1 MAVSIPIV
9 SEFINTGI
17 KQAERA
23 FVDIRKQ
30 VAQAEGTMGK
40 FKAAGKGVFDAVGAN
55 AASFAAAAGGALVT
69 FAAQGVTAF
78 QDLALSADK
87 FAGATG
93 LAVDEASRLMEV
105 TGDLGIEAGTVE
117 TAIGKMNTNLGKS
130 PDLFEELGVQVEYAK
145 DGTVDAN
152 ETFLNVI
159 DRLNKIKDPAE
170 KARVATQLLGKGWRD
185 MSNLIALGSDD
196 LRKSLATVSDAKTI
210 SPQEAEKAR
219 KFRDNMDDLKGV
231 IEDLSLQIGDALV
244 PAISTAVEQINK
256 LQIPTIGGGFLKAF
270 FGGPTDKV
278 AGQMQMVNGL
288 LQVFGVNL
296 EDAGDKDP
304 LITEEEINN
313 MQMAATEL
321 DKFNQA
327 ALNQIKYARLKPFK
341 ELSTGADQLAT
352 ELDNINEAWDRLV
365 GNLNMTVEFDRAQ
378 QELVALEEAAAKA
391 FATGAGSDIAAYN
404 EAAAQFAG
412 TLAVIAEGLGK
423 IASREIKIRFEAEGG
438 AAALALAAWY
448 QSGGELRGLNASQ
461 LIGASG
467 FSFGIPARAMGGPVT
482 AGGTYLVGE
491 QGPELLTLGARG
503 GYVTPN
509 HSLGNGGPI
518 NVTVTSA
525 DPNAVVAALQEW
537 SRNNGSVPINT
548 TANIRR

>member
-69 FAAQGVTAF
+69 FAAKGVTAF

-93 LAVDEASRLMEV
+93 LAVEEASRLMEV
-105 TGDLGIEAGTVE
+105 AGDIGIETSSLE
-117 TAIGKMNTNLGKS
+117 TSIGKMNQNLGKS

-159 DRLNKIKDPAE
+159 DRLNRIKDPAE

-185 MSNLIALGSDD
+185 MSNLISMGSDD

-219 KFRDNMDDLKGV
+219 KFRDNMDNLKDT
-231 IEDLSLQIGDALV
+231 IEDLSLQIGETLV
-244 PAISTAVEQINK
+244 PALSTAVEQINK
-256 LQIPTIGGGFLKAF
+256 LQLPTIGGGFLKSF

-278 AGQMQMVNGL
+278 AGQMQMVSGL

-341 ELSTGADQLAT
+341 ELSTGAEQLAT
-352 ELDNINEAWDRLV
+352 ELDNINEAWDRLL

-404 EAAAQFAG
+404 EAAAQFVG
-412 TLAVIAEGLGK
+412 TLAAISEGLGK
-423 IASREIKIRFEAEGG
+423 VASREIKIRFNAEGPG
-438 AAALALAAWY
+438 AALALAAWY
-448 QSGGELRGLNASQ
+448 RSGGELSGLNANQ

-467 FSFGIPARAMGGPVT
+467 FSFGIPARAMGGPVS

-491 QGPELLTLGARG
+491 RGPELLTMGARS

-509 HSLGNGGPI
+509 HALGGGGSVTI
-518 NVTVTSA
+518 NVNGA
-525 DPNAVVAALQEW
+525 DPNAVVTALRQYI
-537 SRNNGSVPINT
+537 SVNGSLPLAV
-548 TANIRR
+548 R

>member
-23 FVDIRKQ
+23 FMDIRKQ

-93 LAVDEASRLMEV
+93 LAVEEASRLMEV
-105 TGDLGIEAGTVE
+105 AGDLGIETGTVE
-117 TAIGKMNTNLGKS
+117 TAIGKMNEKLGKS

-196 LRKSLATVSDAKTI
+196 LRRSLATVSDAKTI

-219 KFRDNMDDLKGV
+219 KFRDNMDTLKGT
-231 IEDLSLQIGDALV
+231 IEDLSLQIGETLV
-244 PAISTAVEQINK
+244 PALSTAVEQINK
-256 LQIPTIGGGFLKAF
+256 LQLPTISGGFLKSF

-327 ALNQIKYARLKPFK
+327 ALNQIKYAKLKPFK
-341 ELSTGADQLAT
+341 ELSIGADQLAT

-509 HSLGNGGPI
+509 HALGGGGI

>member
-1 MAVSIPIV
+1 MSIKIPIIT
-9 SEFINTGI
+9 ELQDEGI
-17 KQAERA
+17 KRA
-23 FVDIRKQ
+23 KREFDKFKGA
-30 VAQAEGTMGK
+30 VAGAEGGMGK
-40 FKAAGKGVFDAVGAN
+40 LKAGSKVAFDAISAN
-55 AASFAAAAGGALVT
+55 AATFATAAAGAVVT
-69 FAAQGVTAF
+69 FAAQGISAF

-93 LAVDEASRLMEV
+93 LAVEEASRLMEV

-117 TAIGKMNTNLGKS
+117 TAIGKMNQNLGKS

-196 LRKSLATVSDAKTI
+196 LRKSLASVSDAKTI

-219 KFRDNMDDLKGV
+219 KFRDNMDNLKDT
-231 IEDLSLQIGDALV
+231 IEDLSLQIGETLV
-244 PAISTAVEQINK
+244 PALSTAVEQINK
-256 LQIPTIGGGFLKAF
+256 LQLPTIGGGFLKSF

-278 AGQMQMVNGL
+278 AGQMQMVSGL

-341 ELSTGADQLAT
+341 ELSTGAEQLAT

-391 FATGAGSDIAAYN
+391 FATGADSDIAKYN

-412 TLAVIAEGLGK
+412 TLSVIAEGLGK
-423 IASREIKIRFEAEGG
+423 IASREIKIRFEAQGG

-467 FSFGIPARAMGGPVT
+467 FSFGIPARAMGGPVS

-509 HSLGNGGPI
+509 HALGGGGI
-518 NVTVTSA
+518 NVTVNGA
-525 DPNAVVAALQEW
+525 DPNEVVRALQAYVRQ
-537 SRNNGSVPINT
+537 SGPVPVT
-548 TANIRR
+548 TRPT

>member
-1 MAVSIPIV
+1 MAIKIPIIT
-9 SEFINTGI
+9 ELQDEGI
-17 KQAERA
+17 KRA
-23 FVDIRKQ
+23 KREFDKFKGA
-30 VAQAEGTMGK
+30 VAGAEGGMGK
-40 FKAAGKGVFDAVGAN
+40 LKAGSKVAFDAISAN
-55 AASFAAAAGGALVT
+55 AATFATAAAGAVVT
-69 FAAQGVTAF
+69 FAAQGISAF

-105 TGDLGIEAGTVE
+105 AGDLGIEAGTVE

-159 DRLNKIKDPAE
+159 DRLNRIKDPAE

-185 MSNLIALGSDD
+185 MSNLISMGSDD

-219 KFRDNMDDLKGV
+219 KFRDNMDNLKDT
-231 IEDLSLQIGDALV
+231 IEDLSLQIGETLV
-244 PAISTAVEQINK
+244 PALSTAVEQINK
-256 LQIPTIGGGFLKAF
+256 LQLPTIGGGFLKSF

-278 AGQMQMVNGL
+278 AGQMQMVSGL

-313 MQMAATEL
+313 MQMASTEL

-341 ELSTGADQLAT
+341 ELSTGAEQLAI

-404 EAAAQFAG
+404 EAAAQFVG
-412 TLAVIAEGLGK
+412 TLAAISEGLGK
-423 IASREIKIRFEAEGG
+423 VASREIKIRFNAEGPG
-438 AAALALAAWY
+438 AALALAAWY
-448 QSGGELRGLNASQ
+448 RSGAELSGLNASQ
-461 LIGASG
+461 LLGAAG
-467 FSFGIPARAMGGPVT
+467 FSIPGLATGGMAS

-491 QGPELLTLGARG
+491 RGPELLTMGARS

-509 HSLGNGGPI
+509 HALGGGGPI
-518 NVTVTSA
+518 NINVNGA
-525 DPNAVVAALQEW
+525 DPNEVVRALQAYVRQ
-537 SRNNGSVPINT
+537 SGPVPVT
-548 TANIRR
+548 TRPT

>member
-1 MAVSIPIV
+1 VSIKIPIIT
-9 SEFINTGI
+9 ELQDEGI
-17 KQAERA
+17 KRA
-23 FVDIRKQ
+23 KREFDKFKGA
-30 VAQAEGTMGK
+30 VAGAEGGMGK
-40 FKAAGKGVFDAVGAN
+40 LKAGSKVAFDAISAN
-55 AASFAAAAGGALVT
+55 AATFATAAAGAVVT
-69 FAAQGVTAF
+69 FAAQGISAF
-78 QDLALSADK
+78 QNLALSADK

-105 TGDLGIEAGTVE
+105 AGDLGIEAGTVE
-117 TAIGKMNTNLGKS
+117 TAIGKMNQNLGKS

-159 DRLNKIKDPAE
+159 DRLNRIKDPAE

-185 MSNLIALGSDD
+185 MSNLISMGSDD

-219 KFRDNMDDLKGV
+219 KFRDNMDNLKDT
-231 IEDLSLQIGDALV
+231 IEDLSLQIGETLV
-244 PAISTAVEQINK
+244 PALSTAVEQINK
-256 LQIPTIGGGFLKAF
+256 LQLPTIGGGFLKSF

-278 AGQMQMVNGL
+278 AGQMQMVSGL

-341 ELSTGADQLAT
+341 ELSTGAEQLAT

-391 FATGAGSDIAAYN
+391 FATGADSDIAKYN
-404 EAAAQFAG
+404 VEAANFAN
-412 TLAVIAEGLGK
+412 TLALIAEGLGK
-423 IASREIKIRFEAEGG
+423 VASREIKIRFNAEGPG
-438 AAALALAAWY
+438 AALALAAWY
-448 QSGGELRGLNASQ
+448 RSGAELSGLNASQ
-461 LIGASG
+461 LLGAAG
-467 FSFGIPARAMGGPVT
+467 FSIPGLATGGMAS

-491 QGPELLTLGARG
+491 RGPELLTMGARS

-509 HSLGNGGPI
+509 HALGGGGTV
-518 NVTVTSA
+518 NVTVNGA
-525 DPNAVVAALQEW
+525 DPNEVVRALQAYVRQ
-537 SRNNGSVPINT
+537 SGPVPVNT
-548 TANIRR
+548 RAM

>member
-78 QDLALSADK
+78 QNLALSADK

-105 TGDLGIEAGTVE
+105 TGDLGIEAATVE
-117 TAIGKMNTNLGKS
+117 TAIGKMNQNLGKS

-185 MSNLIALGSDD
+185 MSNLISMGSDD

-219 KFRDNMDDLKGV
+219 KFRDNMDNLKDT
-231 IEDLSLQIGDALV
+231 IEDLSLQIGDTLV
-244 PAISTAVEQINK
+244 PALSTAVEQINK
-256 LQIPTIGGGFLKAF
+256 LQLPTISGGFLKSF

-278 AGQMQMVNGL
+278 AGQMQMVSGL
-288 LQVFGVNL
+288 LKVFGVNL

-327 ALNQIKYARLKPFK
+327 ALNQIKYAALKPFQK
-341 ELSTGADQLAT
+341 LETGASQLAT
-352 ELDNINEAWDRLV
+352 ELDNINEAWDRLL

-391 FATGAGSDIAAYN
+391 FATGAGSDITAYN

-423 IASREIKIRFEAEGG
+423 IGSREVKIRFEAEGP

-448 QSGGELRGLNASQ
+448 RSGGELSGLNASQ
-461 LIGASG
+461 LLGAAGLSIPGLASG
-467 FSFGIPARAMGGPVT
+467 GMAS

-491 QGPELLTLGARG
+491 RGPELLTMGARS

-509 HSLGNGGPI
+509 HALGGGTV

-525 DPNAVVAALQEW
+525 DPNEVVRALQNYVRQ
-537 SRNNGSVPINT
+537 SGPVPVNT
-548 TANIRR
+548 RTN

>member
-1 MAVSIPIV
+1 MSIKIPIIT
-9 SEFINTGI
+9 ELQDEGI
-17 KQAERA
+17 KRA
-23 FVDIRKQ
+23 KREFDKFKGA
-30 VAQAEGTMGK
+30 VAGAEGGMGK
-40 FKAAGKGVFDAVGAN
+40 LKAGSKVAFDAISAN
-55 AASFAAAAGGALVT
+55 AATFATAAAGAVVT
-69 FAAQGVTAF
+69 FAAQGISAF

-185 MSNLIALGSDD
+185 MSNLISMGSDD
-196 LRKSLATVSDAKTI
+196 LRKSLASVSDAKTI

-219 KFRDNMDDLKGV
+219 KFRDNMDNLKDT
-231 IEDLSLQIGDALV
+231 IEDLSLQIGETLV
-244 PAISTAVEQINK
+244 PALSTAVEQINK
-256 LQIPTIGGGFLKAF
+256 LQIPTISGGFLKAF

-278 AGQMQMVNGL
+278 AGQMQMVSGL
-288 LQVFGVNL
+288 LKVFGVNL

-341 ELSTGADQLAT
+341 ELSTGAEQLAT
-352 ELDNINEAWDRLV
+352 ELDNINKAWDRLV

-391 FATGAGSDIAAYN
+391 FATGADSDIAKYN
-404 EAAAQFAG
+404 EAAAQFVG
-412 TLAVIAEGLGK
+412 TLAAISEGLGK
-423 IASREIKIRFEAEGG
+423 VASREIKIRFNAEGPG
-438 AAALALAAWY
+438 AALALAAWY
-448 QSGGELRGLNASQ
+448 RSGAELSGLNASQ
-461 LIGASG
+461 LLGAAG
-467 FSFGIPARAMGGPVT
+467 FSFGIPARANGGPVT

-491 QGPELLTLGARG
+491 RGPELLTMGARG

-509 HSLGNGGPI
+509 HAIGGGTV

-525 DPNAVVAALQEW
+525 DPNEVVRALQAYVRQ
-537 SRNNGSVPINT
+537 SGPVPVNT
-548 TANIRR
+548 RAM